1 MFVVENKASHN
12 HLAIVQ
18 GLDICVIS
26 SFSSAGFKK
35 NLNIH
40 FFCQFFITIAI
51 ATSIKKHIIEH

>member
-18 GLDICVIS
+18 GLDICVIN

-35 NLNIH
+35 NLNN
-40 FFCQFFITIAI
+40 FSFPAQNKNKITVVPINLI
-51 ATSIKKHIIEH
+51 LR